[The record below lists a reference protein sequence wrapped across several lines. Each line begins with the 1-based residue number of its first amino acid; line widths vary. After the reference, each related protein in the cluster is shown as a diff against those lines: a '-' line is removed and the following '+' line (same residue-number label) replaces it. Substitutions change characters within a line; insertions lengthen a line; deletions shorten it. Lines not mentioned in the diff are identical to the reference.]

1 MIEMAVI
8 QVPFGNSLSK
18 ISTSHGRVV
27 QSTIQ
32 AEPVVDEAATIA
44 AKQMMDAISNRLSSL
59 EQHIQHEL
67 SSVQSKIISVA
78 TEIAK
83 ALGSDQDLIEQ
94 RVAHF
99 ADVLLKQIQPT
110 KQTVIY
116 VNASCIHSVTRL
128 LSESDRTQILIQ
140 ADSTIEPGDCR
151 IETDGKGF
159 LASLDS
165 YLDAAAKKKNPSG
178 RGGI

>member
-1 MIEMAVI
+1 MAVI

-18 ISTSHGRVV
+18 ISTPHGRVV

-44 AKQMMDAISNRLSSL
+44 AKQTMDAISNRLGFL

-67 SSVQSKIISVA
+67 SSVQSKIIAVA

-83 ALGSDQDLIEQ
+83 EALGSDRDLIEQ

-116 VNASCIHSVTRL
+116 VNVSCIHSLTRL
-128 LSESDRTQILIQ
+128 LSESDRAKIEIQ